1 MQIRSAQFVT
11 SATDLDGCPDPI
23 VPEFAFIGRSNVGKS
38 SLINRLTGQTGL
50 AKVSATPGHTKTL
63 NFYLINKDWHLVD
76 LPGYGFAQKN
86 LADRERFEAMIID
99 YLEERESLI
108 RVFVLI
114 DSRLPMQKLDRDFVQ
129 WLIGADIDF
138 ALVFT
143 KVDKT
148 KPAVLRETRG
158 EFEALFQ
165 QMGLSAAPMFE
176 TSSET
181 GAGKLELLRFIGAEV
196 ASVEAS
202 DEDEDGDDD
211 NGTDETEGAAHPP
224 A

>member
-1 MQIRSAQFVT
+1 MQIRSAQFVI
-11 SATDLDGCPDPI
+11 SATDLDGCPDPD

-38 SLINRLTGQTGL
+38 SLINRLTGQAGL

-63 NFYLINKDWHLVD
+63 NFFLINRDWHLVD

-86 LADRERFEAMIID
+86 LAARERFEEMIID
-99 YLEERESLI
+99 YLEQRESLI

-114 DSRLPMQKLDRDFVQ
+114 DSRLPMQKLDKDFVQ

-138 ALVFT
+138 AIVFT

-148 KPAVLRETRG
+148 KPAILRETRG
-158 EFEALFQ
+158 QFEALFQ
-165 QMGLSAAPMFE
+165 QLGLSASPMFE

-181 GAGKLELLRFIGAEV
+181 GAGKLEILRFIGAEV
-196 ASVEAS
+196 ASVES
-202 DEDEDGDDD
+202 DEDEDEDGDSS
-211 NGTDETEGAAHPP
+211 NEVIATP
-224 A
+224 